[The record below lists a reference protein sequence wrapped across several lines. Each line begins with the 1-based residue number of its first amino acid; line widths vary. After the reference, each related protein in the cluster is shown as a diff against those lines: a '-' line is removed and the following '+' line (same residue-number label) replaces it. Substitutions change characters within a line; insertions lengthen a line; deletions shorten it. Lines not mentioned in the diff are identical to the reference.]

1 MIKMTEKYE
10 HPITISVLVHSPA
23 ETAAVYA
30 ALAAGLGAASLDAL
44 IERKE
49 QISGSLQK
57 LNEVQAAP
65 IELTTEDVPQ
75 STVTAKTTS
84 PAEEAKVR
92 KPRATKST
100 ETPKTEEVPTS
111 APETTG
117 EAENDDDEFAAF
129 RDADGAGK
137 PAEMISDADLS
148 SACNDAASALGSPNQ
163 VKALIAQFVPEGE
176 MVHSRNVPLDKRSDF
191 VEQIKALHK

>member
-1 MIKMTEKYE
+1 MTEKYE
-10 HPITISVLVHSPA
+10 HPITISVLVHSQA
-23 ETAAVYA
+23 ETRAIYA
-30 ALAAGLGAASLDAL
+30 ALAVGGFSAASLDAL

-49 QISGSLQK
+49 QISGPLRK

-65 IELTTEDVPQ
+65 IEQAEDAPKV
-75 STVTAKTTS
+75 
-84 PAEEAKVR
+84 EEAKVR
-92 KPRATKST
+92 KPRTPKAT
-100 ETPKTEEVPTS
+100 ETSKTEEVPAS

-117 EAENDDDEFAAF
+117 ETENDDDEFAAF

-137 PAEMISDADLS
+137 PAELISDADLS